1 MCHPLWCS
9 MRRMRPATET
19 ASDLRP
25 SIRGVDNIPAATMLS
40 TGWGT
45 LGRGALFQ
53 EQLKAGERTARITY
67 RRSMGLELSRKT
79 QCLVQDTLRSYL
91 LWSKPLLRPHRNAC
105 RASCHSAAV
114 LEAHKD
120 PVQCRIKRDVATA
133 LDKDPE
139 GRRRVGVD
147 RRRDAT
153 GRRR

>member
-1 MCHPLWCS
+1 
-9 MRRMRPATET
+9 MRPATET
-19 ASDLRP
+19 ASDPRP

-45 LGRGALFQ
+45 FGRGALLQ
-53 EQLKAGERTARITY
+53 EQLKARERTSKNSLSQIDGARTVEKNVMSRPGY
-67 RRSMGLELSRKT
+67 SAQLSSIE
-79 QCLVQDTLRSYL
+79 QA
-91 LWSKPLLRPHRNAC
+91 LLRPQRNAR

-120 PVQCRIKRDVATA
+120 PVSSRIKRDIATA

-139 GRRRVGVD
+139 GRRRVGID
-147 RRRDAT
+147 RRRHTA